1 MFSAMR
7 GANSPTTETPADDN
21 VSALSSPT
29 SDAPKART
37 LSGPPKARPAS
48 SATEILLTTTR
59 KEASEQYAQA
69 AKAEKA
75 YRTKRKAKVARANY
89 NETKEHFREA
99 FSHFKLAFKGLFSV
113 IGNFSYLISEKRENR
128 KQAAEK
134 RTHEKNLERKR
145 KLEEQLAKAEA
156 EAGTAGTAGDDA
168 EDKETAVDK

>member
-1 MFSAMR
+1 MR
-7 GANSPTTETPADDN
+7 GPNSPTTETRPDDN
-21 VSALSSPT
+21 VSALDSPS
-29 SDAPKART
+29 SDAPKARP

-75 YRTKRKAKVARANY
+75 YRTKRKAKLARANY

-99 FSHFKLAFKGLFSV
+99 ISHFKLAFKGLFSV
-113 IGNFSYLISEKRENR
+113 IGNLSYLVSEKQQNR

-134 RTHEKNLERKR
+134 RAHEKNLERKR

-156 EAGTAGTAGDDA
+156 EAGTGGDDA

>member
-1 MFSAMR
+1 MR